1 VAEESLLWFD
11 YETFGLD
18 PARDR
23 PAQFACLRTD
33 LNLNPTGDELT
44 IFCQPPRD
52 YIPNPESCLIT
63 GITPSY
69 ALREGIPER
78 DFIGRILEKFSVP
91 GTCGVGYN
99 SIRFDDEVTRNTLY
113 RNLHDPFAREW
124 RNGNSRWDLLG
135 VMRFARALRP
145 EGLVWPNDGDG
156 RPTLR
161 LDHLTVA
168 NNIPHENAHDAMA
181 DVKAT
186 LALARLFKAS
196 QPRLFDYL
204 WGLRAK
210 RSVLSL
216 VNPGSMM
223 PFVMAAP
230 RFSAES
236 NHLAIVVVLGR
247 LSSNPNALIVYDL
260 RESPEPWITEGRK
273 ADDGVQ
279 SPFGL
284 LHVNRAPP
292 VASLSSLRIEDQQ
305 RLNLDLALHQ
315 ENLIR
320 LTGLPFRK
328 AADYRALHDRMPLDT
343 QQDPDLGIYSGFA
356 SDEDRY
362 RLDRFRDPTSSAFLE
377 TPEVFDSPRYRELCF
392 RYKARNFPERLSDE
406 EQNTW
411 DSFCRDKWL
420 QKAHGGSLSIAEF
433 EESIAALQMR
443 EDLDARK
450 KALLNETE
458 EYVRSLVETLDLRV
472 QVKG

>member
-1 VAEESLLWFD
+1 MADESLLWFD

-63 GITPSY
+63 GISPSY
-69 ALREGIPER
+69 ALREGVPES
-78 DFIGRILEKFSVP
+78 DFIGRILEKFLVP

-113 RNLHDPFAREW
+113 RNLYDPFAREW

-145 EGLVWPNDGDG
+145 EGVIWPNDSDG
-156 RPTLR
+156 KPTLR
-161 LDHLTVA
+161 LDHLTIA
-168 NNIPHENAHDAMA
+168 NKIPHQNAHDAMA

-186 LALARLFKAS
+186 LALARLFKAA

-204 WGLRAK
+204 WSLRAK

-216 VNPGSMM
+216 VNPGSMT

-230 RFSAES
+230 RFSAQS
-236 NHLAIVVVLGR
+236 HHLAIVVVLGR

-260 RESPEPWITEGRK
+260 RESPEPWMAGGGDVG
-273 ADDGVQ
+273 AP

-292 VASLSSLRIEDQQ
+292 VAPLSSLRPEDQL
-305 RLNLDLALHQ
+305 RLNLDVANHR
-315 ENLIR
+315 ENLSR

-328 AADYRALHDRMPLDT
+328 ATEYQALHDRMPLDA
-343 QQDPDLGIYSGFA
+343 QPDPDLGIYSGFA

-362 RLDRFRDPTSSAFLE
+362 RLDRFRDPASSVFLE
-377 TPEVFDSPRYRELCF
+377 APEVFDSARYRELCF
-392 RYKARNFPERLSDE
+392 RYKARNFPERLSGE
-406 EQNTW
+406 ELTAW
-411 DSFCRDKWL
+411 DVFCKEKWF
-420 QKAHGGSLSIAEF
+420 QKLHGGSLSVTEF
-433 EESIAALQMR
+433 EESISALRMR

-450 KALLNETE
+450 KALLIEIE
-458 EYVRSLVETLDLRV
+458 GYVRALVDPLNLRV